1 MRPASDV
8 PPALQQGGV
17 PVVYKLDLK
26 DPASFFAAQRFLMR
40 DNDLIYISNA
50 PSTDLTKFLAI
61 IGTAV
66 GTVSSTAGTV
76 DVVSD
81 ISNSN

>member
-1 MRPASDV
+1 
-8 PPALQQGGV
+8 
-17 PVVYKLDLK
+17 
-26 DPASFFAAQRFLMR
+26 MR

-50 PSTDLTKFLAI
+50 PATDLTKFIAN

-76 DVVSD
+76 DVVTD